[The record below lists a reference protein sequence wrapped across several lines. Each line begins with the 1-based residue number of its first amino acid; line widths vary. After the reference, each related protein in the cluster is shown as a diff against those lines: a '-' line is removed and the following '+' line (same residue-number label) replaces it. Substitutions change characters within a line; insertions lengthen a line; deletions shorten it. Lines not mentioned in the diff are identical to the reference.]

1 MPEGAT
7 IDAEAGSFRNLTMVT
22 TALVQIAA
30 SKTAISAKMIFL
42 SVDLV
47 SFTYLRL
54 YYTIVFKYC
63 NCFAHIL

>member
-42 SVDLV
+42 FVDLV
-47 SFTYLRL
+47 ICAPPL
-54 YYTIVFKYC
+54 
-63 NCFAHIL
+63 HICDYIIP